1 MTITERLRAC
11 RTYFDGGM
19 GTLLQKEGLQPGE
32 LPETWNLTHP
42 SVLEEIHLA
51 YMEAG
56 ANVITSN
63 TFGAN
68 RLKFDNLEAIIRAA
82 YENMSRAKARFS
94 GNRDA
99 VFLAFDMGP
108 LGKMLRPLGDFAF
121 EDAVDV
127 FAQSVRIAA
136 ASGFD
141 LILIETMSDLYET
154 KAAVLAAKENCDLPI
169 VVTNAYDESGHLLT
183 GADVPAV
190 VAALEGLG
198 VAALGANCSLGP
210 RQMKD
215 IATQY
220 VACASLPVVINP
232 NAGLPTVHD
241 GVTTFDVDA
250 AAFSD
255 IMREIAALGVCALGG
270 CCGTT
275 PDFIRQTVEKTAAL
289 PFVPPTKK
297 HDTVV
302 ASYTH
307 AVSLCGVPKLIGER
321 INPTGK
327 PKLRA
332 ALKAHD
338 LGYLVR
344 EGLAQQE
351 AGAHILDVNVGL
363 GEIDEAALLPEVV
376 EELQSVLD
384 LPLQIDTVRPA
395 ALERALRVYN
405 GKPLINSVNAKEE
418 SLSTV
423 LPLAKKYGGVLIALT
438 IGEDGIPETAEGRC
452 ALAKRIIDRAAAY
465 GIDKKDIVVDP
476 LCMAVSSDD
485 NAAKVTLDAI
495 RLIRETL
502 GVQTCLGV
510 SNVSFALPERQDIN
524 AAFLAMA
531 LQNGLGCAI
540 MNPCSDDMMRAYRC
554 FCMLRGFD
562 PHCESYIAFAQAHPH
577 TAAVSAAAPAPS
589 AADDG
594 SKLPGLMYAIVKGL
608 QTQAAQEAQA
618 LLQTLEPLRLMEE
631 QIIPALTLV
640 GERFEQKTLF
650 LPQLLMSAE
659 AASAAFEAVRA
670 RLPQTAATKGKII
683 LATVQG
689 DIHDIGKNIVKV
701 LLQSYGYEVVDLG
714 KDVPPQRVLDAAK
727 QTGAPL
733 VGLSALMTTTLD
745 AMAETVSLLK
755 RELPDIRVMVGGA
768 VLTQEYADLIGAD
781 GYSKDAMGAVAL
793 AERFFACNEA

>member
-1 MTITERLRAC
+1 MTITERLRTS

-19 GTLLQKEGLQPGE
+19 GTLLQKEGLLSGE

-42 SVLEEIHLA
+42 QILEEIHLA

-68 RLKFDNLEAIIRAA
+68 RLKCDDLTGTIRAA
-82 YENMSRAKARFS
+82 YDNLARAKARFS
-94 GNRDA
+94 GNKDEI
-99 VFLAFDMGP
+99 FLAFDVGP
-108 LGKMLRPLGDFAF
+108 LGKMLRPLGDFPF
-121 EDAVDV
+121 EEAVAV
-127 FAQSVRIAA
+127 FAESIRVAA
-136 ASGFD
+136 DCGFD
-141 LILIETMSDLYET
+141 LILIETMSDLCET
-154 KAAVLAAKENCDLPI
+154 KAAVLAAKENCDLPV

-190 VAALEGLG
+190 VATLEGLG
-198 VAALGANCSLGP
+198 VTALGANCSLGP
-210 RQMKD
+210 RQMKT
-215 IATQY
+215 IAAQY
-220 VACASLPVVINP
+220 VACASKPVVINP
-232 NAGLPTVHD
+232 NAGLPQVKD

-250 AAFSD
+250 DEFSD
-255 IMREIAALGVCALGG
+255 LMREMALFGVSALGG

-275 PDFIRQTVEKTAAL
+275 PEYIRKTVQKTRGL
-289 PFVPPTKK
+289 PFSLPEPKR
-297 HDTVV
+297 DTVV

-307 AVSLCGVPKLIGER
+307 AVSLSGVPKLIGER

-327 PKLRA
+327 PKLQA
-332 ALKAHD
+332 ALKAQD

-344 EGLAQQE
+344 EGIAQQD

-363 GEIDEAALLPEVV
+363 GGVDEASLLPAAV
-376 EELQSVLD
+376 EELQSVID

-418 SLSTV
+418 SLETV
-423 LPLAKKYGGVLIALT
+423 LPLAKQYGGVLIALT
-438 IGEDGIPETAEGRC
+438 IGEDGIPDTAKGRC
-452 ALAKRIIDRAAAY
+452 ALAKKIIDRAAQY

-485 NAAKVTLDAI
+485 NAARVTLDSI
-495 RLIRETL
+495 RLIRDTL
-502 GVQTCLGV
+502 GVHTCLGV

-531 LQNGLGCAI
+531 LQNGLSCAI
-540 MNPCSDDMMRAYRC
+540 MNPCSADMMRAYRC
-554 FCMLRGFD
+554 YCMLQGFD
-562 PHCESYIAFAQAHPH
+562 PHCEGYIVFAQAHPH
-577 TAAVSAAAPAPS
+577 KAIDAPVTAAPQS
-589 AADDG
+589 DDG
-594 SKLPGLMYAIVKGL
+594 ETLPPLTYAVVKGL
-608 QTQAAQEAQA
+608 RDQAASQA
-618 LLQTLEPLRLMEE
+618 KSLLETTAPLDLIND
-631 QIIPALTLV
+631 QIIPALNLV
-640 GERFEQKTLF
+640 GDRFQNGRIF

-659 AASAAFEAVRA
+659 AASAAFDIVSAK
-670 RLPQTAATKGKII
+670 LPRTKGKKEKIL

-701 LLQSYGYEVVDLG
+701 LLQSYGYDVIDLG
-714 KDVPPQRVLDAAK
+714 KDVPPQRVVDAAK
-727 QTGAPL
+727 ETGATL

-745 AMAETVSLLK
+745 SMAQTVSLLK
-755 RELPDIRVMVGGA
+755 EQLPAVRVMVGGA
-768 VLTQEYADLIGAD
+768 VLTQDYANLIGAD

-793 AERFFACNEA
+793 AKRFFPAS

>member
-1 MTITERLRAC
+1 MNIAERLRAR

-19 GTLLQKEGLQPGE
+19 GTLLQKQGLLSGE

-42 SVLEEIHLA
+42 QILEEIHLA

-68 RLKFDNLEAIIRAA
+68 RLKCDDLESTIRAA
-82 YENMSRAKARFS
+82 YDSLARAKARFS
-94 GNRDA
+94 GDKDEI
-99 VFLAFDMGP
+99 FLAFDVGP
-108 LGKMLRPLGDFAF
+108 LGKMLRPLGDFPF
-121 EDAVDV
+121 EEAVAV
-127 FAQSVRIAA
+127 FAESIRVAA
-136 ASGFD
+136 DCGFD

-154 KAAVLAAKENCDLPI
+154 KAAVLAAKENCDLPV

-190 VAALEGLG
+190 VATLEGLG
-198 VAALGANCSLGP
+198 VTALGANCSLGP
-210 RQMKD
+210 RQMKT
-215 IATQY
+215 IAAQY
-220 VACASLPVVINP
+220 VQCASLPVVINP
-232 NAGLPTVHD
+232 NAGLPQVKD
-241 GVTTFDVDA
+241 GKTTFDVDA
-250 AAFSD
+250 DEFSD
-255 IMREIAALGVCALGG
+255 LMREMAILGVCALGG

-275 PDFIRQTVEKTAAL
+275 PEYIRKTVQKTRDL
-289 PFVPPTKK
+289 PFSLPESKR
-297 HDTVV
+297 DTVV

-307 AVSLCGVPKLIGER
+307 AVSLSGVPKLIGER

-327 PKLRA
+327 PKLQA
-332 ALKAHD
+332 ALQARD

-344 EGLAQQE
+344 EGIAQQD

-363 GEIDEAALLPEVV
+363 GGVDEASLLSEAV
-376 EELQSVLD
+376 EELQSVID

-418 SLSTV
+418 SLETV

-438 IGEDGIPETAEGRC
+438 IGEDGIPDTAAGRC
-452 ALAKRIIDRAAAY
+452 ALAKKIIDRAAQY

-485 NAAKVTLDAI
+485 NAARVTLESI
-495 RLIRETL
+495 RLIRDTL
-502 GVQTCLGV
+502 GVHTCLGV

-531 LQNGLGCAI
+531 LQNGLSCAI
-540 MNPCSDDMMRAYRC
+540 MNPCSADMMRAYRC
-554 FCMLRGFD
+554 YCMLQGFD
-562 PHCESYIAFAQAHPH
+562 PHCESYIAFAQTHPH
-577 TAAVSAAAPAPS
+577 KAIDAPAAAAPQS
-589 AADDG
+589 DDG
-594 SKLPGLMYAIVKGL
+594 ETLPPLTYAVVKGL
-608 QTQAAQEAQA
+608 RDQAASQA
-618 LLQTLEPLRLMEE
+618 KSLLGTTAPLDLIND
-631 QIIPALTLV
+631 QIIPALNLV
-640 GERFEQKTLF
+640 GDRFQNGRIF

-659 AASAAFEAVRA
+659 AASAAFDVVSAK
-670 RLPQTAATKGKII
+670 LPRTKGKKEKIL

-701 LLQSYGYEVVDLG
+701 LLQSYGYDVIDLG
-714 KDVPPQRVLDAAK
+714 KDVPPQRVVDAAK
-727 QTGAPL
+727 ETGATL

-745 AMAETVSLLK
+745 SMAQTVSLLK
-755 RELPDIRVMVGGA
+755 EQLPAVRVMVGGA
-768 VLTQEYADLIGAD
+768 VLTQSYADLIGAD

-793 AERFFACNEA
+793 AKRFFPAS

>member
-1 MTITERLRAC
+1 MTITERLRSR

-42 SVLEEIHLA
+42 SVLEELHLA

-56 ANVITSN
+56 ANVITAN

-68 RLKFDNLEAIIRAA
+68 RLKFDNLDLVIRAA
-82 YENMSRAKARFS
+82 YDNMARAKARFS
-94 GNRDA
+94 GNKDD
-99 VFLAFDMGP
+99 VCLAFDMGP
-108 LGKMLRPLGDFAF
+108 LGKLLRPLGDFPF
-121 EDAVDV
+121 EDAIGV
-127 FAQSVRIAA
+127 FAASVRAA
-136 ASGFD
+136 AACGFD

-169 VVTNAYDESGHLLT
+169 VVTNAYDASGHLLT

-190 VAALEGLG
+190 VATLEGLG

-215 IATQY
+215 IAAQY
-220 VACASLPVVINP
+220 VQCASLPVVINP
-232 NAGLPTVHD
+232 NAGLPQVKDGKTV
-241 GVTTFDVDA
+241 FDVDA
-250 AAFSD
+250 DGFAAC
-255 IMREIAALGVCALGG
+255 MRDIAAIGVCGLGG

-275 PDFIRQTVEKTAAL
+275 PAYIRKTVAATRDL
-289 PFVPPTKK
+289 PFVPPTEK

-307 AVSLCGVPKLIGER
+307 AVSLSGVPKLIGER

-327 PKLRA
+327 KKLQSALRA
-332 ALKAHD
+332 QD

-344 EGLAQQE
+344 EAIAQQE

-363 GEIDEAALLPEVV
+363 GEIDEAALLPETV
-376 EELQSVLD
+376 EELQSVTD
-384 LPLQIDTVRPA
+384 LPLQIDTVRPL

-418 SLSTV
+418 SLSAV

-438 IGEDGIPETAEGRC
+438 IGEDGIPATAEGRC
-452 ALAKRIIDRAAAY
+452 ALAKAIIDRAAAY

-476 LCMAVSSDD
+476 LCMAVSADD
-485 NAAKVTLDAI
+485 NAARVTLEAI
-495 RLIRETL
+495 RLIGETL
-502 GVQTCLGV
+502 GVRTCLGV

-531 LQNGLGCAI
+531 LQNGLSCAI

-554 FCMLRGFD
+554 FCMLQGFD

-577 TAAVSAAAPAPS
+577 AAAASAAAPVQ
-589 AADDG
+589 AANDG
-594 SKLPGLMYAIVKGL
+594 AALPPLMYAVAKGL
-608 QTQAAQEAQA
+608 QQQAAQEAKT
-618 LLQTLEPLRLMEE
+618 LLQTQAPLALINE
-631 QIIPALTLV
+631 QIVPALNLV
-640 GERFEQKTLF
+640 GERFQKGTLF

-659 AASAAFEAVRA
+659 AASAAFEIVSEG
-670 RLPQTAATKGKII
+670 LPKTAGEKETIL

-701 LLQSYGYEVVDLG
+701 LLQSYGYDVIDLG
-714 KDVPPQRVLDAAK
+714 RDVPPQRVLEAARE
-727 QTGAPL
+727 TGAPL

-745 AMAETVSLLK
+745 AMAETVRLLK
-755 RELPDIRVMVGGA
+755 RELPLVRVMVGGA
-768 VLTQEYADLIGAD
+768 VLTQAYADLIGAD

-793 AERFFACNEA
+793 AERFFRRGEA

>member
-1 MTITERLRAC
+1 
-11 RTYFDGGM
+11 M

-56 ANVITSN
+56 AHVITAN

-68 RLKFDNLEAIIRAA
+68 RLKFDDPAAVIRAA
-82 YENMSRAKARFS
+82 YDNMARAKARFS
-94 GNRDA
+94 GNKDEIY
-99 VFLAFDMGP
+99 LAFDMGP
-108 LGKMLRPLGDFAF
+108 LGKLLRPLGDFAF
-121 EDAVDV
+121 EDAVSV
-127 FAQSVRIAA
+127 FAASVRAA
-136 ASGFD
+136 ASCGFD

-154 KAAVLAAKENCDLPI
+154 KAAVLAAKENCDLPVI
-169 VVTNAYDESGHLLT
+169 VTNAYDESGHLLT

-190 VAALEGLG
+190 VATLEGLG

-215 IATQY
+215 IAAQY
-220 VACASLPVVINP
+220 VRCASLPVVINP
-232 NAGLPTVHD
+232 NAGLPQVKDGKTVY
-241 GVTTFDVDA
+241 DVDA
-250 AAFSD
+250 DGFAAC
-255 IMREIAALGVCALGG
+255 MREIAEAGVCALGG

-275 PDFIRQTVEKTAAL
+275 PDYIRRTADATRDL
-289 PFVPPTKK
+289 PFRAPEQK

-302 ASYTH
+302 SSYTH

-327 PKLRA
+327 KNLQA
-332 ALKAHD
+332 ALRAHD

-344 EGLAQQE
+344 EAIAQQE

-363 GEIDEAALLPEVV
+363 GGLDETALLPETV
-376 EELQSVLD
+376 EELQSVVD
-384 LPLQIDTVRPA
+384 LPLQIDTVRAA

-438 IGEDGIPETAEGRC
+438 IGEDGIPATAEGRC
-452 ALAKRIIDRAAAY
+452 ALAKRIVDRAAEV
-465 GIDKKDIVVDP
+465 GIDKKNIVVDP
-476 LCMAVSSDD
+476 LCMAVSADD
-485 NAAKVTLDAI
+485 SAARVTLEAI

-502 GVQTCLGV
+502 GVGTCLGV

-531 LQNGLGCAI
+531 LQNGLSCAI
-540 MNPCSDDMMRAYRC
+540 MNPCSDEMMRAYRC
-554 FCMLRGFD
+554 FCMLQGLD
-562 PHCESYIAFAQAHPH
+562 PHCENYIAFAQKHPRA
-577 TAAVSAAAPAPS
+577 AAVSGAAPAPKE
-589 AADDG
+589 DDG
-594 SKLPGLMYAIVKGL
+594 LTLPPLMYAVAKGL
-608 QTQAAQEAQA
+608 QKQAAQEAKT
-618 LLQTLEPLRLMEE
+618 LLQTEDPLSLIND
-631 QIIPALTLV
+631 QIVPALNLV
-640 GERFEQKTLF
+640 GKRFQKGSLF

-659 AASAAFEAVRA
+659 AAAAAFDLVSAK
-670 RLPQTAATKGKII
+670 LPQTQGKKETIV

-701 LLQSYGYEVVDLG
+701 LLQSYGYSVIDLG
-714 KDVPPQRVLDAAK
+714 KDVPPARVVEETARAGAK
-727 QTGAPL
+727 L

-745 AMAETVSLLK
+745 AMAETVKLLK
-755 RELPDIRVMVGGA
+755 QQLPEVSVMVGGA
-768 VLTQEYADLIGAD
+768 VLTQSYADLIGAD
-781 GYSKDAMGAVAL
+781 GYSGDAMGAVAL
-793 AERFFACNEA
+793 AERFFACKET